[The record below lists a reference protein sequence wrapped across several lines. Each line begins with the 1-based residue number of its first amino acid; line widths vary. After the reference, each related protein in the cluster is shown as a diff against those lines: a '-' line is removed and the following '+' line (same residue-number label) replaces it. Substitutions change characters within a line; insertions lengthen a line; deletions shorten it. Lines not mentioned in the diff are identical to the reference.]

1 MMAPEGG
8 DWLNKTVWRV
18 AALFSQ
24 HRLNKDAPVLV
35 GADETSTT
43 APTVPT
49 KTIRARR
56 KMQWKY
62 ETESGD

>member
-1 MMAPEGG
+1 MS
-8 DWLNKTVWRV
+8 KTVWRV

-24 HRLNKDAPVLV
+24 HRLNKEAPVHA

-49 KTIRARR
+49 KTIWARR